1 MDKLRQTIFEYNS
14 LSSINSSE
22 IRQNTIKVF
31 GIVKLQAT
39 FGKELTE

>member
-14 LSSINSSE
+14 LSSINVSE
-22 IRQNTIKVF
+22 IRQK
-31 GIVKLQAT
+31 GIIYIRTLKLQAV